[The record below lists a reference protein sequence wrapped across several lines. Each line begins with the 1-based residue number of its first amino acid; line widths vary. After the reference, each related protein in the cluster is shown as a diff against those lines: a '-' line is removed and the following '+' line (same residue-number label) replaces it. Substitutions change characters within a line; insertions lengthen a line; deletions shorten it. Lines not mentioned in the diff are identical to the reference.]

1 MSQTS
6 GSLTRSRLRLH
17 RVETYVDANLHNRLT
32 LSSVAKAM
40 GVSES
45 SIQRVLQQD
54 KGVRFKDYL
63 RCARVRRALD
73 LIMTDPWAKVDYLTI
88 AVGWRSRKTLY
99 QSVRKITGASLS
111 SLRADLSSPAEIG
124 HTS

>member
-1 MSQTS
+1 M
-6 GSLTRSRLRLH
+6 
-17 RVETYVDANLHNRLT
+17 ETYVDANLHIRLT

-45 SIQRVLQQD
+45 SIQRVLHQ
-54 KGVRFKDYL
+54 GTGARFNDYL

-73 LIMTDPWAKVDYLTI
+73 LIMTDPWAKVDYVTI

-99 QSVRKITGASLS
+99 QSVRKVTGASLS
-111 SLRADLSSPAEIG
+111 SLRADLSCAAETG
-124 HTS
+124 HTG